1 MVNFVLIDFAPLP
14 LFGILITNGCICQ
27 EFNFCDI
34 AAAEAIKERFQ
45 RLLNI
50 FEPKRQSGK
59 LVSLI
64 DFSLGLVTCLGKA
77 MYPSTTKVHNVKVLK
92 AFN

>member
-1 MVNFVLIDFAPLP
+1 MVNFVLTDFAPLP
-14 LFGILITNGCICQ
+14 LVGILITNGCICQ

-45 RLLNI
+45 RLLNT
-50 FEPKRQSGK
+50 FEFTKEAK
-59 LVSLI
+59 WKT
-64 DFSLGLVTCLGKA
+64 DFSLGLVTCLGEA

>member
-14 LFGILITNGCICQ
+14 LVGILITNGCICQ
-27 EFNFCDI
+27 EFNSCDI
-34 AAAEAIKERFQ
+34 AAAVSIKERFQ
-45 RLLNI
+45 RLLNT
-50 FEPKRQSGK
+50 FEFTKEAK
-59 LVSLI
+59 LKTCI
-64 DFSLGLVTCLGKA
+64 PDFSLGLVTCLGEA

>member
-1 MVNFVLIDFAPLP
+1 MVSFVLIDFAPLP
-14 LFGILITNGCICQ
+14 LVGILITNGCICQ
-27 EFNFCDI
+27 EFNSVTLRQLKQSKKDFKDFSI
-34 AAAEAIKERFQ
+34 
-45 RLLNI
+45 LNL
-50 FEPKRQSGK
+50 PNRQSGK

-64 DFSLGLVTCLGKA
+64 DFSLGLVTCLGEA

>member
-1 MVNFVLIDFAPLP
+1 MDAFVKSLISVTLRQLKQSKKDFKD
-14 LFGILITNGCICQ
+14 FSIH
-27 EFNFCDI
+27 
-34 AAAEAIKERFQ
+34 
-45 RLLNI
+45 LNL
-50 FEPKRQSGK
+50 PKRQSGK

-64 DFSLGLVTCLGKA
+64 DFSLGLVTCLGEA